1 MLGFHHSA
9 ALGYQEAA
17 NFDGEAYEHRE
28 PYEEGFYSS
37 DSSLTSPHSDGA
49 FGVSE
54 PDYHL
59 YDAYVMLQYG
69 DYGADLV

>member
-9 ALGYQEAA
+9 SLGYQEGG
-17 NFDGEAYEHRE
+17 NFDGEGYERSE

-59 YDAYVMLQYG
+59 YDTYVVLHMHYYG
-69 DYGADLV
+69 FN